1 MRFDV
6 LCLLPEIV
14 EAATGAGVLGGAR
27 AAGLIEV
34 ACVNPRDYAGDPRGA
49 VDDRP
54 YGGGPGMVLR
64 YGPLARAHAAARAG
78 RAGVRTVALTPDG
91 ARFDQAAARAAA
103 AGPDLI
109 LVAGRYAGIDERFL
123 ERRTDAQWSLGDY
136 VLSGGELAA
145 AAVIDAVARFVPGVL
160 GDAESAARDS
170 FADGLLGHPHYTRP
184 EEVDGLRVPGV
195 LLSGNHGRIERWRR
209 QQALVRTRRRRPD
222 LLARRAL
229 SAAERALLDEI
240 PDAAGEEADRE
251 RDD

>member
-34 ACVNPRDYAGDPRGA
+34 ACVNPRDHAGGARGA

-64 YGPLARAHAAARAG
+64 YEPLARAHEAARAG
-78 RAGVRTVALTPDG
+78 RADARTVALTPDG
-91 ARFDQAAARAAA
+91 APFDQAAARAAA

-123 ERRTDAQWSLGDY
+123 ARRADAQWSLGDY

-145 AAVIDAVARFVPGVL
+145 AVVIDAIARFLPGVL
-160 GDAESAARDS
+160 GDAESAGRDT
-170 FADGLLGHPHYTRP
+170 FADGLLGWPQYTRP
-184 EEVDGLRVPGV
+184 ETAGGLRVPGV
-195 LLSGNHGRIERWRR
+195 LLSGDHGKIERWRR
-209 QQALVRTRRRRPD
+209 RQALARTRRRRPD
-222 LLARRAL
+222 LLARRGL
-229 SAAERALLDEI
+229 SAADRALLDEA
-240 PDAAGEEADRE
+240 PENAGEEADRE

>member
-14 EAATGAGVLGGAR
+14 AAATGAGVLGAAR

-34 ACVNPRDYAGDPRGA
+34 ACVNPRDFAGDPRGA

-64 YGPLARAHAAARAG
+64 YAPLARAHEAARAG
-78 RAGVRTVALTPDG
+78 REDVRTVALTPDG
-91 ARFDQAAARAAA
+91 APFDQAAARAAA

>member
-64 YGPLARAHAAARAG
+64 YGPLARAHEAARAG
-78 RAGVRTVALTPDG
+78 REDVRTVALTPDG
-91 ARFDQAAARAAA
+91 APFDQAAARAAA

-109 LVAGRYAGIDERFL
+109 LVAGRYAGVDERFL
-123 ERRTDAQWSLGDY
+123 EQRVDAQWSLGDY

-145 AAVIDAVARFVPGVL
+145 AVVIYAVARFLPGVL
-160 GDAESAARDS
+160 GDAESAGRDS
-170 FADGLLGHPHYTRP
+170 FADGLLGWPHYTRP
-184 EEVDGLRVPGV
+184 EEAGGLRVPGV
-195 LLSGNHGRIERWRR
+195 LLSGDHGKIDRWRR
-209 QQALVRTRRRRPD
+209 QQALLRTHRRRPD
-222 LLARRAL
+222 LLARRGL
-229 SAAERALLDEI
+229 SEADRALLDE
-240 PDAAGEEADRE
+240 ALANAGEETDRE
-251 RDD
+251 HDD